1 MTAAWLLWD
10 PMPHSARQGVRG
22 GHSQCP
28 PPQPPGLPTA
38 KSTLGMPAFVWNLF
52 NLKTCFDYSEMYVA
66 KRTILTMSGARLR
79 GAKHT
84 RTVTTIPPENPSIL
98 ESRRPRLRPR
108 QRSLPAPSALA
119 PPQHS
124 LPAPSAVSFTVN
136 LTTLGTSCGWIPGG
150 FVIAFIV
157 SGLFH

>member
-1 MTAAWLLWD
+1 
-10 PMPHSARQGVRG
+10 
-22 GHSQCP
+22 
-28 PPQPPGLPTA
+28 
-38 KSTLGMPAFVWNLF
+38 
-52 NLKTCFDYSEMYVA
+52 MYVA

-108 QRSLPAPSALA
+108 QRSLPAPSA
-119 PPQHS
+119 
-124 LPAPSAVSFTVN
+124 VSFTVN

-150 FVIAFIV
+150 FVIAFFV